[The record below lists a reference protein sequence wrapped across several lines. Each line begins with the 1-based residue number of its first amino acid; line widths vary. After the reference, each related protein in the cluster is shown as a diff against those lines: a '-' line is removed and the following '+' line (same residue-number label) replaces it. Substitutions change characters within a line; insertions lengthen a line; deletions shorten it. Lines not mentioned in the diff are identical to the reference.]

1 MLPSIPVS
9 RVRLFPHLIRD
20 QHFRRH
26 VPRQTSDILSI
37 TEHRH
42 QPQSEVFMVSA
53 PFQSWQGAVASAA

>member
-1 MLPSIPVS
+1 
-9 RVRLFPHLIRD
+9 VRLFPHLIRD